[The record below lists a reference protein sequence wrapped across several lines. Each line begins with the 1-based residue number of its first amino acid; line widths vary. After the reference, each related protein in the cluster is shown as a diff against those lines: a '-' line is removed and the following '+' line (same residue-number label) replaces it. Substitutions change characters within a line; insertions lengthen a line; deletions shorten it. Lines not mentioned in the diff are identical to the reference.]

1 MDEGKVTA
9 VNPNNVEPLYKQIA
23 AVLYSR
29 IEAGTW
35 SANEKI
41 PSETML
47 MEEFDVSR
55 ITIKK
60 AVSELTDSGYLVRS
74 RGRGTFVAPV
84 QGIISAQ
91 GDVGFTRSCH
101 MVGKK
106 AQNVVLEAGM
116 VLPSIRYANFL
127 GLKEGEKGVMIRR
140 LRKVDGQPTVV
151 EIIYYHPRFEW
162 LLKEDLTGSVT
173 DIVIAREGAV
183 FGKQERTVEACSAS
197 EEESGLLDVE
207 KDTPMLLIRDQQY
220 DLEGRP
226 LTIAKQVFC
235 TNYLK
240 LYL

>member
-1 MDEGKVTA
+1 MTEGKV
-9 VNPNNVEPLYKQIA
+9 VNPNSIEPLYKQIA
-23 AVLYSR
+23 TVLYSR
-29 IEAGTW
+29 IESGSWT
-35 SANEKI
+35 ANDKI

-84 QGIISAQ
+84 QGMISAQ

-101 MVGKK
+101 MMGKQ
-106 AQNVVLEAGM
+106 AQNVVLETGM

-127 GLKEGEKGVMIRR
+127 ELKENEKGVLVRR
-140 LRKVDGQPTVV
+140 LRKVDGNPTVV
-151 EIIYYHPRFEW
+151 ETIYYHPRMEW
-162 LLKEDLTGSVT
+162 ILKEDLTGSVT
-173 DIVIAREGAV
+173 DIVIAREGAI

-197 EEESGLLDVE
+197 EEEGKLLGVE
-207 KDTPMLLIRDQQY
+207 KDTPMLLIRDKQY
-220 DLEGRP
+220 DTDGRP